1 MGRRARRHRKALGG
15 GWRQAG
21 IVAAAA
27 LYALDHHIERLAEDH
42 AHARIIADAIRSTP
56 GLKLVPDSIDTNI
69 VIYEIDPDFGTAAA
83 FSARLRDEGVL
94 MNANAPQRLRAVTHL
109 DISRA
114 QAERA
119 AAVIKET
126 AAAVHAVAR

>member
-1 MGRRARRHRKALGG
+1 MIRKARRHRKALGG

-42 AHARIIADAIRSTP
+42 AHARIIADAIRSTS
-56 GLKLVPDSIDTNI
+56 GLKLMPDSVDTNI

-119 AAVIKET
+119 ATVIKET